1 MPKLLITPDLTL
13 YQALRRVISEYP
25 ERLALSF
32 GDQTLT
38 FRELGEQVDGLAR
51 GLRGLGVG
59 PGDKVAIILP
69 NCPEFV
75 YAFFAPAAL
84 GAVIVPLNPVYRQK
98 EIQHILSDS
107 EASVVIA
114 DPQPMGNDVQ
124 GILDAVWP
132 SLPRLQHVVMRGKAG
147 PGYLNL
153 ADLHGDTDDG
163 RRRTADHRSIPLMSG
178 GRPPSVDGRVPLSP
192 ERVSPDDL
200 CALVYTSGTTGVPKA
215 VMHSHRSMI
224 AAVSQGESTFNL
236 PLHVQLWR
244 LVKLTQQY
252 GTRFLR
258 WGLKQPTVLGPAPI
272 HHLLGYSALIYGLL
286 YGYRIVIADRF
297 QPARVLQLIE
307 QEHVNAMIA
316 APTMVAALLNSQE
329 FSRLNLSSLLYV
341 LMGAA
346 PCPPDLVRRARQ
358 AFGCPVVIA
367 FGATEVGGATL
378 ITNPRDPEHL
388 QAETVGRLFPGMEA
402 RIVDEE
408 RREVPRGQI
417 GELALRLGSV
427 MLGYYK
433 APELNAQALDE
444 EGWYYTGDLATMDEQ
459 GYVRI
464 VGRKKDMIIRGGQ
477 NVYPAEIENHLLSKP
492 GIREV
497 AVIGVP
503 DPLAGERVWAF
514 VVPQDG
520 AALTPTD
527 VWSYCR
533 GELAAYKVPDQ
544 VRIIDTLPMTSTGK
558 VQKFL
563 LRDMAFQ
570 EQQVVSS
577 IR

>member
-13 YQALRRVISEYP
+13 YQALHRVIAEHP
-25 ERLALSF
+25 ERPALTF
-32 GDQTLT
+32 GNRTLT
-38 FRELGEQVDGLAR
+38 YRELGEKVDALAR
-51 GLRGLGVG
+51 GLRELGVG

-69 NCPEFV
+69 NCLEFV

-98 EIQHILSDS
+98 EIQHILLDS

-114 DPQPMGNDVQ
+114 DPHPMGNNVQ
-124 GILDAVWP
+124 GILDAIRP
-132 SLPRLQHVVMRGKAG
+132 FLPKLRHVILRGRSA
-147 PGYLNL
+147 PGFISL
-153 ADLHGDTDDG
+153 ADLKGDT
-163 RRRTADHRSIPLMSG
+163 APLT
-178 GRPPSVDGRVPLSP
+178 P

-224 AAVSQGESTFNL
+224 SAVSQGENKFKRPFL
-236 PLHVQLWR
+236 VRLWHLLR
-244 LVKLTQQY
+244 LMRQY
-252 GTRFLR
+252 DTRFLR
-258 WGLKQPTVLGPAPI
+258 WGLRQSTYLGPSPMHA
-272 HHLLGYSALIYGLL
+272 LLGYSALLYGLL
-286 YGYRIVIADRF
+286 YGSRVVITDRF
-297 QPARVLQLIE
+297 HPTKVLELIE
-307 QEHVNAMIA
+307 REHITSMTA

-329 FSRLNLSSLLYV
+329 FPRYDLSSLLYI

-367 FGATEVGGATL
+367 FGATEVGGATMV
-378 ITNPRDPEHL
+378 TDPFDPEPF
-388 QAETVGRLFPGMEA
+388 QAETVGRLLPGMEA
-402 RIVDEE
+402 KIVDEQ
-408 RREVPRGQI
+408 RREMPRGKV

-433 APELNAQALDE
+433 APEITAQALDE
-444 EGWYYTGDLATMDEQ
+444 DGWYYTGDLAAMDER

-464 VGRKKDMIIRGGQ
+464 MGRKKDMIIRGGQ

-492 GIREV
+492 GIQSV
-497 AVIGVP
+497 AVVGVP

-514 VVPQDG
+514 VVPQEG
-520 AALTPTD
+520 VALTPAD
-527 VWSYCR
+527 VWNYCR
-533 GELAAYKVPDQ
+533 GELAPYKVPDQ
-544 VRIIDTLPMTSTGK
+544 VRIVDTLPMTSTGK

-563 LRDMAFQ
+563 LRNMALQ
-570 EQQVVSS
+570 ERQSVSANPNTTKS
-577 IR
+577 MAGL